1 MRYIFKTVTILVLV
15 VAIAMFLSLI
25 PEKYTLRENII
36 RLHVVADSNS
46 AQEQSVKLQVR
57 DAVLTFLQEEVG
69 RFTDMEKAKQYI
81 QENLTAVERIA
92 NETLSSLGS
101 EDTAVVALEE
111 ECFPV
116 RRYDTFS
123 LPSGVYESLRV
134 IIGSGEGENWWC
146 VLFPALCLGAV
157 SDEFRQTAS
166 AAGFSDTL
174 TDTLAGEDGYEFS
187 FFLLDC
193 LGKVENFFHL
203 R

>member
-146 VLFPALCLGAV
+146 VLFPALCMGAV